1 MVIIIS
7 SVTQI
12 DGIMNSEIDAKKVK
26 AINVPSV
33 KSPEVISVDFM
44 FTSDIIPHAISVP

>member
-1 MVIIIS
+1 MEIIIS
-7 SVTQI
+7 SVTKA
-12 DGIMNSEIDAKKVK
+12 DGITNNEIDAKKVK

-44 FTSDIIPHAISVP
+44 FTSDIMPHAISVP